1 MMAADGDRRDA
12 RAGSKQEQRS
22 SQSSHH
28 GAHRDV
34 FRDCIGSII
43 QSLSEFGAKVCARA
57 LKQGWEI
64 GIVSQSLRAHNSCNV
79 SIIKPLSSIF
89 KVTRSPMS

>member
-12 RAGSKQEQRS
+12 RAGGKQEQRS

-43 QSLSEFGAKVCARA
+43 QSLAEFGAKVCAYKMHV
-57 LKQGWEI
+57 L
-64 GIVSQSLRAHNSCNV
+64 
-79 SIIKPLSSIF
+79 
-89 KVTRSPMS
+89 